1 MERKYYLRGLGI
13 GIAVTA
19 IIMGIALSGDKAM
32 TDDEIIARA
41 RELGMVENTVLT
53 DIDDETGGEENA
65 DAQDETGGIEGAAQS
80 KQENPESKAPA
91 ADEKDQEEETA
102 ANGEEGENSMT
113 APEAGET
120 DTAGDGQGAV
130 DAGNEPDV
138 TVPVREEEQ
147 DTPVG
152 KADVETDN
160 AASEEQA
167 ANRPEDNGSTGN
179 TSAAV
184 KTITIN
190 HGDGSYTV
198 ARKLADVGVV
208 MSADTFDSFLCQ
220 NGYDKRLRT
229 GTFSIPA
236 DASDE
241 QIARIVTG
249 AE

>member
-19 IIMGIALSGDKAM
+19 IIMGIAVSGDKAM

-41 RELGMVENTVLT
+41 KELGMVENTVLT
-53 DIDDETGGEENA
+53 NSDDEAGGEENT
-65 DAQDETGGIEGAAQS
+65 DAQDGADEAEDVAQFG
-80 KQENPESKAPA
+80 QENPKPEDLTVPDEEDGTA
-91 ADEKDQEEETA
+91 ADK
-102 ANGEEGENSMT
+102 EEGEDIVT
-113 APEAGET
+113 PADADKP
-120 DTAGDGQGAV
+120 DTADDGQETPGSSE
-130 DAGNEPDV
+130 EPGQ
-138 TVPVREEEQ
+138 EEEQ
-147 DTPVG
+147 DTAG
-152 KADVETDN
+152 DIADDAE
-160 AASEEQA
+160 
-167 ANRPEDNGSTGN
+167 TGN
-179 TSAAV
+179 ETPESQTGNRQESGGGIITSATV

-208 MSADTFDSFLCQ
+208 TSADTFDSFLCQ

>member
-19 IIMGIALSGDKAM
+19 IIMGIALAGDKTM

-53 DIDDETGGEENA
+53 NSDDKTDKEENA
-65 DAQDETGGIEGAAQS
+65 DAHDKTDDTGDNVQGA
-80 KQENPESKAPA
+80 PESTASDDVTA
-91 ADEKDQEEETA
+91 VENGAVEEETDGDIVVPA
-102 ANGEEGENSMT
+102 DT
-113 APEAGET
+113 T
-120 DTAGDGQGAV
+120 DLTGD
-130 DAGNEPDV
+130 
-138 TVPVREEEQ
+138 
-147 DTPVG
+147 
-152 KADVETDN
+152 
-160 AASEEQA
+160 EQA
-167 ANRPEDNGSTGN
+167 AAETGEKPGESDAEQAEPGTPDGAVEAGTDNEAPEEAENRTEDNRNGN
-179 TSAAV
+179 VTAAAV

-229 GTFSIPA
+229 GTFLIPA

>member
-19 IIMGIALSGDKAM
+19 IIMGIAVSGDKAM
-32 TDDEIIARA
+32 TDAEIIARA
-41 RELGMVENTVLT
+41 KELGMVENTVLT
-53 DIDDETGGEENA
+53 NSDDEAGGEENT
-65 DAQDETGGIEGAAQS
+65 DAQDGSDEVEDVAQFG
-80 KQENPESKAPA
+80 QENPKPEDLTVSYEEDGVA
-91 ADEKDQEEETA
+91 AD
-102 ANGEEGENSMT
+102 GEEGEDASAPAAADMPDT
-113 APEAGET
+113 VDDGQEAPESSE
-120 DTAGDGQGAV
+120 
-130 DAGNEPDV
+130 EPV
-138 TVPVREEEQ
+138 QEEE
-147 DTPVG
+147 G
-152 KADVETDN
+152 KADDMADDAETGD
-160 AASEEQA
+160 ET
-167 ANRPEDNGSTGN
+167 PESQTVSRQENVN
-179 TSAAV
+179 EIITSATV

-208 MSADTFDSFLCQ
+208 TSADTFDTFLCQ